1 MVKQL
6 INEINLCLA
15 NECYFSALTMALMLP
30 DICSRAE
37 FPTLED
43 KVGKRYK
50 RWFDRHIGK
59 WERSPKVKGVSMPCL
74 TGEVVYS
81 LRCSML
87 HQGTPNI
94 TKSKIKNPKCQID
107 DFVLVIEKEKEFD
120 TYVDSAGII
129 ERTLPDGTIETTRR
143 YRVNVRRLCM
153 IITTVATHYYENNA
167 EKFDFMKFSL
177 MDWDLELAKMKSI
190 GLLTES
196 EGF

>member
-15 NECYFSALTMALMLP
+15 NECYFSALTMSLMLP

-37 FPTLED
+37 FPNLEK

-94 TKSKIKNPKCQID
+94 TKGNIKNPNCRID
-107 DFVLVIEKEKEFD
+107 DFVLVIEKEKEFNL
-120 TYVDSAGII
+120 YVDSAGIY
-129 ERTLPDGTIETTRR
+129 EKELPDGTIEVTRR

-153 IITTVATHYYENNA
+153 ILTRCAEGYYNEFP
-167 EKFDFMKFSL
+167 EKFDFFNYHI
-177 MDWDLELAKMKSI
+177 E
-190 GLLTES
+190 ER
-196 EGF
+196 